1 MAYFIAFVQA
11 FRPKQWVKNIF
22 VFPAL
27 IFADRFTDTR
37 SIVLAMCAFWIFSF
51 AASAVYLV
59 NDIAD
64 YEADRNHPIKKHRP
78 IASGKISR
86 SIALLTSIILMGGVT
101 FTSLVLSP
109 LFTLVITMYFI
120 NNLLYSFGL
129 KHQVIIDIL
138 MVAFG
143 FVLRAVGGAVAIDVP
158 ISAWF
163 LVITF
168 LFTLFIAIMKRRQE
182 FIEISKNGGKKRKV
196 LEHYS
201 VAMLDQMANITIPAV
216 LVSYIFFTFQ
226 TFHTEYFIFTIPFV
240 VYGIFRYLYLV
251 HKKELGEDPTM
262 TLLRDLPLALCVIVW
277 GVVSMG
283 LLYFYE

>member
-101 FTSLVLSP
+101 ITSLVLSP